1 MNNKPIKKA
10 LGRAVKPTIMPD
22 LTKRFT
28 SIQLAKAIMAKRT
41 AMKLSLIDVSKALS
55 ISKPTLIK
63 IEKGQ
68 TNVSFANI
76 LKVLELL
83 GLSFTIIS
91 DDINHYN
98 DFTGKTDDPWY

>member
-1 MNNKPIKKA
+1 
-10 LGRAVKPTIMPD
+10 
-22 LTKRFT
+22 
-28 SIQLAKAIMAKRT
+28 
-41 AMKLSLIDVSKALS
+41 
-55 ISKPTLIK
+55 
-63 IEKGQ
+63 
-68 TNVSFANI
+68 